1 MIWWYL
7 RTADPVLA
15 PLWRVSR
22 EKSTHEFINWEAKK
36 GAWVREFH
44 EKARIPK
51 LRLLFTPAYDNPGQ
65 VWDTHGF
72 DAIIGPGLASPAL
85 IHK

>member
-1 MIWWYL
+1 MTTLRVEELTCSSVGFLRVIIWWYL

-44 EKARIPK
+44 EKARIP
-51 LRLLFTPAYDNPGQ
+51 
-65 VWDTHGF
+65 
-72 DAIIGPGLASPAL
+72 
-85 IHK
+85 